1 MILENI
7 ELTKYTFSGHDS
19 FQCRQLW
26 LKKGYDFVLE
36 GNSFNEEEAVVKLG
50 VGKNMVSSIRFWM
63 KAFNV
68 LDNKDNLTEFGNRLF
83 DDKNGYDPFL
93 EDEASLW
100 LLHYQLVKNGFASI
114 FKIIFNEYRKE
125 KLYFNK
131 EMFVNYLKRIAENN
145 PDLNFNENTL
155 AKDFIVFTNIYK
167 SDNESKNIEDS
178 FSGILSEIEL
188 LKSNANGKDEL
199 FFIESSE
206 RDNLPVSVV
215 LYAILDNANY
225 GNSIGLNSLEFD
237 YNSPGSI
244 FALNRLGLLNKISDL
259 VEDHKDITFTDQ
271 AGIKEL
277 QFKKKADAYSVLDKY
292 YGK

>member
-93 EDEASLW
+93 EDEARLW
-100 LLHYQLVKNGFASI
+100 LLHYQLVKYGFACI
-114 FKIIFNEYRKE
+114 F
-125 KLYFNK
+125 
-131 EMFVNYLKRIAENN
+131 
-145 PDLNFNENTL
+145 
-155 AKDFIVFTNIYK
+155 
-167 SDNESKNIEDS
+167 
-178 FSGILSEIEL
+178 
-188 LKSNANGKDEL
+188 
-199 FFIESSE
+199 
-206 RDNLPVSVV
+206 
-215 LYAILDNANY
+215 
-225 GNSIGLNSLEFD
+225 
-237 YNSPGSI
+237 
-244 FALNRLGLLNKISDL
+244 
-259 VEDHKDITFTDQ
+259 
-271 AGIKEL
+271 
-277 QFKKKADAYSVLDKY
+277 
-292 YGK
+292 